1 MGQDVGL
8 CLVGFVY
15 VMFSLM
21 RLIVFVH
28 SNEFLDDVSLCVM
41 MSLECMLTKCL
52 DNIHSTMGPR
62 RQ

>member
-1 MGQDVGL
+1 
-8 CLVGFVY
+8 
-15 VMFSLM
+15 M
-21 RLIVFVH
+21 RLIVFMH

-52 DNIHSTMGPR
+52 DNVHSTMGPR

>member
-28 SNEFLDDVSLCVM
+28 SNEFLDDVSLV
-41 MSLECMLTKCL
+41 S
-52 DNIHSTMGPR
+52 
-62 RQ
+62 